1 MTRENKRLIVRIVKY
16 MRKECDRLEDIIST
30 EEDRLDG
37 WFDNL
42 KNSQAFDDA
51 SDLLDEVTENV
62 ETITAALEELELLC
76 S

>member
-1 MTRENKRLIVRIVKY
+1 MTRENKRLIVRITKLI
-16 MRKECDRLEDIIST
+16 RKECDRLEDIISA

-37 WFDNL
+37 WSDNL

>member
-62 ETITAALEELELLC
+62 ETITAALEELEALC

>member
-1 MTRENKRLIVRIVKY
+1 MTRENKRLIVRITKLI
-16 MRKECDRLEDIIST
+16 RKECDRLEDIISA

-37 WFDNL
+37 WSDNL

-76 S
+76 T